1 MPFHLSHTRKNSF
14 AARPLRSSKSS
25 SISLRAIIVVTTLL
39 LIVTSSM
46 ATKVPGCAVP
56 SELRFALI
64 AINLIAAYVL
74 LAMLTMRLLPELMQ
88 LAQRWNWKW
97 IGAIAGI
104 SLFALIVTPAQAA
117 IFDTAERYTTQIF
130 GQYIDTSMI
139 TLIFGFLRISAFIL
153 GAAFV
158 LLALEKA
165 RHGENWQP
173 FAWNAF
179 AVLMVVVLVEGMSA
193 LFLSTTTA
201 TTTPTR

>member
-1 MPFHLSHTRKNSF
+1 
-14 AARPLRSSKSS
+14 
-25 SISLRAIIVVTTLL
+25 
-39 LIVTSSM
+39 M

-64 AINLIAAYVL
+64 AFNLVAAYVL
-74 LAMLTMRLLPELMQ
+74 LAPLAMRLLPELLQ
-88 LAQRWNWKW
+88 LAQCWKW
-97 IGAIAGI
+97 LCAISGI

-117 IFDTAERYTTQIF
+117 IFDTAEKYTTQIF
-130 GQYIDTSMI
+130 GMYIDSAMI
-139 TLIFGFLRISAFIL
+139 TLIFGFLRISAFTL

-179 AVLMVVVLVEGMSA
+179 AVLMVVVLVEGMST
-193 LFLSTTTA
+193 LFLSTTA
-201 TTTPTR
+201 TTTTTR

>member
-1 MPFHLSHTRKNSF
+1 M
-14 AARPLRSSKSS
+14 AA
-25 SISLRAIIVVTTLL
+25 
-39 LIVTSSM
+39 
-46 ATKVPGCAVP
+46 KVPGCA
-56 SELRFALI
+56 I
-64 AINLIAAYVL
+64 AFNLVAAYVL
-74 LAMLTMRLLPELMQ
+74 LASLAMRLLPELLQ
-88 LAQRWNWKW
+88 LGQCWKW

-117 IFDTAERYTTQIF
+117 IFDTAEKYTTQIF
-130 GQYIDTSMI
+130 GTYIDSAMI

-179 AVLMVVVLVEGMSA
+179 AVLMVVVLVEGMST
-193 LFLSTTTA
+193 LFLSTTA
-201 TTTPTR
+201 TTTTTR

>member
-1 MPFHLSHTRKNSF
+1 MPFNHFHTRKNLV
-14 AARPLRSSKSS
+14 AARSRSSSKSF
-25 SISLRAIIVVTTLL
+25 SISSRSIIVLSTVL

-46 ATKVPGCAVP
+46 MAKVPGCAVP
-56 SELRFALI
+56 SEWRFALI
-64 AINLIAAYVL
+64 ALHLIAAYVL
-74 LAMLTMRLLPELMQ
+74 LALLAMRLLPELTQ
-88 LAQRWNWKW
+88 LAQCWKW

-117 IFDTAERYTTQIF
+117 IFDTAEKYTTQIF
-130 GQYIDTSMI
+130 GTYIDSSMI

-158 LLALEKA
+158 MLALEKA

-179 AVLMVVVLVEGMSA
+179 AVLMVVVLVEGMSS
-193 LFLSTTTA
+193 LFLSSTTTA
-201 TTTPTR
+201 TPKP

>member
-1 MPFHLSHTRKNSF
+1 MPFQLSHTRKNSF
-14 AARPLRSSKSS
+14 AARPLGSSKPS
-25 SISLRAIIVVTTLL
+25 SISLQAIIVVTTML

-56 SELRFALI
+56 SEWRFALI
-64 AINLIAAYVL
+64 AVHLIAAYVL
-74 LAMLTMRLLPELMQ
+74 MAVLAMRLMPELLQ
-88 LAQRWNWKW
+88 LGQRWKW